1 MADASRSLPLAAT
14 VLLVTALLAGGTARP
29 MNDLLVLLASLPLL
43 YVLLAQQNAPK
54 MVWTGKLA
62 LALAALALVQLIP
75 LPPAIWTS
83 LPGRDLAAASL
94 IASGNEIGWRP
105 IALNPA
111 AAVGAMLFLVAP
123 ITAHIAASRLQ
134 PADMRRLFAVVAGFG
149 LMSAVLGIVQRLSG
163 GLSLYDTEHIG
174 AALGLFAN
182 RNHHADLLIAA
193 MLLAPALVPHARLR
207 QHRITLTALLALLVF
222 AVIATTSRAG
232 IALTIPAALVSLAVI
247 WRPQPRQAAILIG
260 TAAIAG
266 VAIMY
271 IPAFGEIFARFGVA
285 GEDQRLTMARDTLA
299 ATRAMWPVGSGYG
312 SFVPVY
318 MAYEDLDMMQ
328 ARYVVAAHNDYLQLA
343 LEGGIAGIITALAG
357 PVAIL
362 FLGWSLIRR
371 KAPAL
376 IWAAWVLAV
385 IILLHSAVDFP
396 LRTATL
402 AVIFGLCTGAAQGGT
417 MRLRDGVRNGI

>member
-1 MADASRSLPLAAT
+1 
-14 VLLVTALLAGGTARP
+14 
-29 MNDLLVLLASLPLL
+29 
-43 YVLLAQQNAPK
+43 
-54 MVWTGKLA
+54 
-62 LALAALALVQLIP
+62 
-75 LPPAIWTS
+75 
-83 LPGRDLAAASL
+83 
-94 IASGNEIGWRP
+94 
-105 IALNPA
+105 
-111 AAVGAMLFLVAP
+111 MLFLVAP
-123 ITAHIAASRLQ
+123 IAAHIAASRLP
-134 PADMRRLFAVVAGFG
+134 PADMRRLFAVIAGFG
-149 LMSAVLGIVQRLSG
+149 LLSAVLGVVQRLSG

-193 MLLAPALVPHARLR
+193 MLLAPALVPHARAK

-232 IALTIPAALVSLAVI
+232 IALAVPAALVSLTVI
-247 WRPQPRQAAILIG
+247 WRPQPRQAAMLIG
-260 TAAIAG
+260 AAAIAG
-266 VAIMY
+266 AAILF

-299 ATRAMWPVGSGYG
+299 ATRAMWPAGSGYG

-343 LEGGIAGIITALAG
+343 LEGGIAGVITALAG

-362 FLGWSLIRR
+362 FLGWSLLRR

-376 IWAAWVLAV
+376 IWAAWVIAV

-417 MRLRDGVRNGI
+417 MRLRGGARDGI